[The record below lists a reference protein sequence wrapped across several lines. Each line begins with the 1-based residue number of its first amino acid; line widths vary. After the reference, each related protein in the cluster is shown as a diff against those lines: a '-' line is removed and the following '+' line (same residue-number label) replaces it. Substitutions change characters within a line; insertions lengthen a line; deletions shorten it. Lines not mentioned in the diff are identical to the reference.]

1 MQAGGLQG
9 RKLAEQKAGRAE
21 SWQGRKPAAVGAA
34 FSAEWGVWKK
44 GEDGQSGNGHGKA
57 KGIGLQ
63 REISRPDEG
72 QGCGGI
78 AGPGAADRVQ
88 QGTDGDPQG
97 NRAHKGSGREHGGGQ
112 GCGAYS
118 GKYGIEA
125 LAEGYWVQAYDDF
138 FAPNVNSNVVVFL
151 EHGDRKF
158 SVLKS

>member
-1 MQAGGLQG
+1 MRGGDAGACGDGGVLFG
-9 RKLAEQKAGRAE
+9 RVGCRPGAYRAE

-57 KGIGLQ
+57 KGTGRQ
-63 REISRPDEG
+63 REISRPDDG

-97 NRAHKGSGREHGGGQ
+97 DCAHKESGRERGGGQ
-112 GCGAYS
+112 GCGAYPE
-118 GKYGIEA
+118 KIR
-125 LAEGYWVQAYDDF
+125 QF
-138 FAPNVNSNVVVFL
+138 I
-151 EHGDRKF
+151 
-158 SVLKS
+158 